1 MSSKYKE
8 EFDANAQ
15 LIKWSAKKI
24 ITAFGLLI
32 IGGIVVLSIL
42 GFFFGLIGETA
53 KLAKDEF
60 GPKAM
65 LAKYEWFKDAA
76 AQLDKKK
83 ADIEV
88 YRKRIDNQDQAYT
101 GKSRWEWPRDEREQR
116 GIWESELAGVTAS
129 YNSLAA
135 EYNSN
140 HVKINWAF
148 ADIGSL
154 PKGASTPL
162 PREVKPYVQ

>member
-1 MSSKYKE
+1 MSYKE
-8 EFDANAQ
+8 DFESNAQ
-15 LIKWSAKKI
+15 IVKWSVKKI
-24 ITAFGLLI
+24 ITTFGLFI
-32 IGGIVVLSIL
+32 IGGIVVLGIL

-53 KLAKDEF
+53 KLTKDEF
-60 GPKAM
+60 GPKAI

-88 YRKRIDNQDQAYT
+88 YRKRIDSQDQAYT

-116 GIWESELAGVTAS
+116 GVWESELAGVTAS
-129 YNSLAA
+129 YNALAA

-140 HVKINWAF
+140 HAKINWIF

-154 PKGASTPL
+154 PKGASTL
-162 PREVKPYVQ
+162 LSREVKPYVQ